1 MRYPST
7 DPERTARL
15 GVANRPPGPPELRW
29 VLLGGLV
36 STSTAL
42 LPRPLRRLLSG
53 RHRSARSRVRRFVL
67 HFSAL
72 VGMDWIMRWMAR
84 QTIER
89 TKLEE
94 RLRRELGRPPW
105 PGEVE
110 AAWAERKG
118 FPPLR

>member
-1 MRYPST
+1 MRALPP

-15 GVANRPPGPPELRW
+15 GVANRPPAPPELRW
-29 VLLGGLV
+29 VLLAWLL

-42 LPRPLRRLLSG
+42 LPIQLRRLLSG
-53 RHRSARSRVRRFVL
+53 RHRSARSRLRRLGL
-67 HFSAL
+67 HLAAL
-72 VGMDWIMRWMAR
+72 AGIDWVMRWMAR

-89 TKLEE
+89 RELEE
-94 RLRRELGRPPW
+94 RLREELGRPPW

-110 AAWAERKG
+110 DAWAEQKG